1 MLSPSQCQRSIFSAV
16 SLAPHSDGEGFDRS
30 YDRYVVRRIRSD
42 GKMLARLERSSE
54 LYLLGPRRELEDPF
68 DEICA
73 KCEALVSSPDADA
86 FDEELE
92 RLVRE
97 EGLSLLHG
105 LLSQVASRSRRA
117 DEGESQWPLVE
128 LALVEALGDDA
139 ADRFRDG
146 LQLLSWRNLLSRQY
160 DGLVQD
166 RRTVESP
173 PVTIPDP
180 EIWSL
185 SFSAVAAD
193 ICFVAVSTLLG
204 QRRTVEQWIGAQLAE
219 TFYRGQQDSVR
230 LLASML
236 SPMTTE
242 HDLISKAI
250 GFAGVALIDFNE
262 RYRQA
267 EATQGAAQSIV
278 ESHGGV
284 GLITPFATVEE
295 GDEEDYPDDDPDEWI
310 PITESGKP

>member
-1 MLSPSQCQRSIFSAV
+1 MHEVYILVV
-16 SLAPHSDGEGFDRS
+16 SLAPHSDAEGFDRS

-73 KCEALVSSPDADA
+73 KCEALVTSPDADA

-97 EGLSLLHG
+97 EGLGLLHG

-117 DEGESQWPLVE
+117 AEGGDSQWPLVE

-139 ADRFRDG
+139 AERFRDG
-146 LQLLSWRNLLSRQY
+146 LPLLSWRNLLSRQY

-166 RRTVESP
+166 RKTVEAP

-185 SFSAVAAD
+185 SFRAVAAD
-193 ICFVAVSTLLG
+193 VCFVAVSTLLG
-204 QRRTVEQWIGAQLAE
+204 QRRNVEQWIGARLAE
-219 TFYRGQQDSVR
+219 MFYRGQQDSVR

-236 SPMTTE
+236 SSMTTE
-242 HDLISKAI
+242 HDLISKAVR
-250 GFAGVALIDFNE
+250 FAGVTLIEFNE
-262 RYRQA
+262 RYRRA
-267 EATQGAAQSIV
+267 EATQEAAQSIIN
-278 ESHGGV
+278 SRGGV
-284 GLITPFATVEE
+284 GLITPFATIEE
-295 GDEEDYPDDDPDEWI
+295 GDEDDYPDDDPDEWI